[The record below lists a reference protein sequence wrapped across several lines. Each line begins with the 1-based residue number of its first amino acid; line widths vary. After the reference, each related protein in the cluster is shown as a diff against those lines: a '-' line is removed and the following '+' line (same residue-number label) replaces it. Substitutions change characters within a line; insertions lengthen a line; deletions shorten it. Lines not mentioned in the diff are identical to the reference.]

1 MHAFNHGRTVPTTAT
16 MQKVVGCCPAR
27 PGQIFDHHSTVKS
40 LLDTGDATNTTA
52 RTDHGSI
59 TRAGCHRSSG
69 VGHHSRGA
77 EPPHQLCQKRRAL
90 PSPPLAELQVAGRT
104 GHSSGEPYHVWHGVL
119 DTPPTFCHPTP
130 HPHVRAVDLFSFFLS
145 ITYPFWLARHI
156 LAMGGENRIALDKQV
171 TIRVTDCNICSH
183 KLAHKQDQP
192 ALTTNKSTRPPTM
205 GVAFLQF

>member
-27 PGQIFDHHSTVKS
+27 PGQIFDHQSTVKS

-69 VGHHSRGA
+69 VGASFTRRRTTTPA
-77 EPPHQLCQKRRAL
+77 VPKTTSITVASPRRATSGR
-90 PSPPLAELQVAGRT
+90 PDWPFFRRAIPCLAWRSRYTTNFL
-104 GHSSGEPYHVWHGVL
+104 SS
-119 DTPPTFCHPTP
+119 HPTSTCACSGP
-130 HPHVRAVDLFSFFLS
+130 FFFFLS